1 MKTFET
7 TTNIVFLVNV
17 GTYWGPFEYE
27 KFWMSDENYE
37 HEQGNFV
44 CNDYDFAKFKKA
56 IVEEVNKVLE
66 EHKPF
71 KDYGVVSIKAT
82 NMGSP
87 KEYNF
92 GDDWLDLEVTVE
104 DDFLDRAEKA
114 IFDPKYREMLDE
126 FARNEWQSRDGY
138 ISSMTACSLDGMH
151 KVFENIRKGESGR
164 NDMRDFGSVLALLK
178 EIEVKEGRMV
188 HEADCDDGS
197 LSWEVVTN
205 FQENHTLGEF
215 CTILYRDDAQ
225 KLYPGVALMD
235 AFDDA
240 EKQLDEGLEKYR
252 KSGVPDEAVEKC
264 EKEVRSRKSKIDD
277 YRKDLRWAVEGYHP
291 KKDKVDENIAKVKEK
306 WEAEFGECPTRATLG
321 NLPNQEALPV

>member
-27 KFWMSDENYE
+27 RFYKSDEDYE

-44 CNDYDFAKFKKA
+44 CDDYDFDKFKKA

-66 EHKPF
+66 EAKLF

-114 IFDPKYREMLDE
+114 IFDPKYRDLLDRYARDEWSSRKNFFSDMTAWNLDE
-126 FARNEWQSRDGY
+126 
-138 ISSMTACSLDGMH
+138 MH
-151 KVFENIRKGESGR
+151 DVFDHIRKDTCGI
-164 NDMRDFGSVLALLK
+164 NDMRDFGSVLALLR
-178 EIEVKEGRMV
+178 EIEIKEGRMV
-188 HEADCDDGS
+188 READRNEGS
-197 LSWEVVTN
+197 LSWEIVNN

-215 CTILYRDDAQ
+215 CTILERDDAQ
-225 KLYPGVALMD
+225 KLYPGVVLMD

-240 EKQLDEGLEKYR
+240 ETQLDEGLEKYR
-252 KSGVPDEAVEKC
+252 KSGVPEDAVEKC
-264 EKEVRSRKSKIDD
+264 EKEVCSRKSKIDG
-277 YRKDLRWAVEGYHP
+277 YRKELLWAVEGYHP
-291 KKDKVDENIAKVKEK
+291 KKDKVEREIAKVKEK
-306 WEAEFGECPTRATLG
+306 WEAEL
-321 NLPNQEALPV
+321 

>member
-7 TTNIVFLVNV
+7 TTNIVRLVNV

-27 KFWMSDENYE
+27 SFWQSDKDYE

-44 CNDYDFAKFKKA
+44 CDDYDFGKFKKA

-66 EHKPF
+66 ETNLF
-71 KDYGVVSIKAT
+71 KEYGVVSIKAT

-92 GDDWLDLEVTVE
+92 GDEWLDLEVTVE
-104 DDFLDRAEKA
+104 DDFLDRAEKS
-114 IFDPKYREMLDE
+114 IFDPKYSDLLDE
-126 FARNEWQSRDGY
+126 FAKQEWHPHDGFVSY
-138 ISSMTACSLDGMH
+138 MTAWNLEGMH
-151 KVFENIRKGESGR
+151 KVFDNIRKNAIGW
-164 NDMRDFGSVLALLK
+164 NDLRDFGSVLALLK
-178 EIEVKEGRMV
+178 EIEIKEGRMV
-188 HEADCDDGS
+188 READCDEGS
-197 LSWEVVTN
+197 LSWEIVKN

-215 CTILYRDDAQ
+215 CTVLYRDDAK

-240 EKQLDEGLEKYR
+240 ETQLDEGLEKYR
-252 KSGVPDEAVEKC
+252 KSGCPEDAVEKC

-277 YRKDLRWAVEGYHP
+277 YRKELLWAVEGYHP
-291 KKDKVDENIAKVKEK
+291 KKDEVERKISKVKEK
-306 WEAEFGECPTRATLG
+306 WEVEFGKCPTRAKLGDLPGQETL
-321 NLPNQEALPV
+321 L

>member
-27 KFWMSDENYE
+27 RFWKSDEDYE

-44 CNDYDFAKFKKA
+44 CNNYDFGKFKKA

-82 NMGSP
+82 SMGSP

-126 FARNEWQSRDGY
+126 FARNEWQSHDGY
-138 ISSMTACSLDGMH
+138 LSHMTACSLEGMH
-151 KVFENIRKGESGR
+151 KVFDNIRKGESGWH
-164 NDMRDFGSVLALLK
+164 NMQDFSSILALLK
-178 EIEVKEGRMV
+178 EIEIKEGRMV
-188 HEADCDDGS
+188 HEDYWEDGS
-197 LSWEVVTN
+197 LSAEVVHN
-205 FQENHTLGEF
+205 FQTEHTLGEF

-235 AFDDA
+235 TFDGA
-240 EKQLDEGLEKYR
+240 ENQLDEGLEKYR
-252 KSGVPDEAVEKC
+252 KSGVPEEAVEKC
-264 EKEVRSRKSKIDD
+264 EKEVCSRKSKIDG
-277 YRKDLRWAVEGYHP
+277 YRKELLWAVEGYHP
-291 KKDKVDENIAKVKEK
+291 KKDKVEREIAKVKEK
-306 WEAEFGECPTRATLG
+306 WEAEFGKCPTRAKLG
-321 NLPNQEALPV
+321 DTPCQEALL